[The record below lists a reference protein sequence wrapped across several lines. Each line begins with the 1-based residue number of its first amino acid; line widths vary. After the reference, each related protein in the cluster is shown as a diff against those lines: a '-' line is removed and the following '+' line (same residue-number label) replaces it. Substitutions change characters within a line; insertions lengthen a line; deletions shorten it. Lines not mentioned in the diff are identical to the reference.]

1 MSPTRLPMSQPRHR
15 AHAGHFR
22 GTPWP
27 DVAGAR
33 WQNDS
38 VFDRGDPATPS
49 TAPLRAIWRSDTS
62 LAGVVVSGAVTDAS
76 HERLLSHVHS
86 QLGAWTP
93 ERVCI
98 DVTRLHVAM
107 DSLLHAK
114 VLVDRLLVETPG
126 LSRRAVLVAD
136 DLPGNALGG
145 LFAARSGSRVRQ
157 RIFVDAPAAGR
168 WLAGDEGLLST
179 LEPPPPSVRARLRA
193 HLEHHLRDA
202 TLTSAA
208 HHLGCST
215 RALQRALAVDGSSF
229 REERRLVRLDRAHAL
244 LNDPALKLEW
254 IAHSIGFATA
264 SHFCAWYRRCAGHA
278 PRSPHLATAHVRA
291 GEFPDAAC

>member
-1 MSPTRLPMSQPRHR
+1 MHVLATFVARHGQTRSPSGGRT
-15 AHAGHFR
+15 GF
-22 GTPWP
+22 
-27 DVAGAR
+27 
-33 WQNDS
+33 
-38 VFDRGDPATPS
+38 VFDGGEPAAHS
-49 TAPLRAIWRSDTS
+49 TEPLRAVWRSDTS

-93 ERVCI
+93 ARVCI

-145 LFAARSGSRVRQ
+145 LFAARSGARVRQ

-168 WLAGDEGLLST
+168 WLADDEALLSK
-179 LEPPPPSVRARLRA
+179 LEPLAPSWRTRLRA
-193 HLEHHLRDA
+193 HLEQHLREA

-208 HHLGCST
+208 HHLGCSA

-229 REERRLVRLDRAHAL
+229 RAERSLVRLERAHAL
-244 LNDPALKLEW
+244 LGDPTLKLEW
-254 IAHSIGFATA
+254 IAHSIGFSTA
-264 SHFCAWYRRCAGHA
+264 SHFCVWYRRHVGCA
-278 PRSPHLATAHVRA
+278 PRSPHLATAHARA